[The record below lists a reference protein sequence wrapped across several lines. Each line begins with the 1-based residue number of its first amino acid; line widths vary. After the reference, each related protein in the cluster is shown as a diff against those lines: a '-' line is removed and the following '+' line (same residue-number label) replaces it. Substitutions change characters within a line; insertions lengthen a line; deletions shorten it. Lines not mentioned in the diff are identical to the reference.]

1 MKAMY
6 TIRQAA
12 DLLGVQPKVLRRC
25 AAEGQLP
32 GATSGQGK
40 HGGAT
45 WRIPAEALDEW
56 RKRELSK
63 AEAKLESETPLVAH
77 RQRSEAEILAN
88 YSNSATFVAQQ
99 QPYQRDHL
107 VPMGVVVELLHSE
120 AEHRRAAQRIAEEQ
134 AATIAVLRQAMEA
147 ERDEV
152 LRLRFEL
159 EELRQTLQEA
169 QRGLL
174 RVARRPQPPVDQ
186 DRETQPLDMEMLR
199 KIAQAN

>member
-1 MKAMY
+1 MY
-6 TIRQAA
+6 SIRQAA
-12 DLLGVQPKVLRRC
+12 ELLGVQPKVLRRC

-32 GATSGQGK
+32 GATAAPGK
-40 HGGAT
+40 HGSPT
-45 WRIPAEALDEW
+45 WRIPAEALDAW
-56 RKRELSK
+56 RAREADK
-63 AEAKLESETPLVAH
+63 ADTLAELQTPLVAP
-77 RQRSEAEILAN
+77 RLRSEAEILAT
-88 YSNSATFVAQQ
+88 YSKSPLPLPLPT
-99 QPYQRDHL
+99 QRDHL
-107 VPMGVVVELLHSE
+107 VPMGVVVELLQSE

-159 EELRQTLQEA
+159 EEVRQTLQEA

-174 RVARRPQPPVDQ
+174 RVARRPLPAVDQ

-199 KIAQAN
+199 KIAMSN

>member
-1 MKAMY
+1 MY
-6 TIRQAA
+6 TMRQAA
-12 DLLGVQPKVLRRC
+12 DLLGVQPKLLRRC

-32 GATSGQGK
+32 GATSVQGK
-40 HGGAT
+40 HGSAT
-45 WRIPAEALDEW
+45 WRIPAEALEQW
-56 RKRELSK
+56 RSRELAK
-63 AEAKLESETPLVAH
+63 AEAKLELQTPLVAP
-77 RQRSEAEILAN
+77 RLRSEAEILAT
-88 YSNSATFVAQQ
+88 YSKSSAPVAQLA
-99 QPYQRDHL
+99 QRDHL
-107 VPMGVVVELLHSE
+107 VPMGVVVELLHAE

-174 RVARRPQPPVDQ
+174 RVARRPLAAVDQ

-199 KIAQAN
+199 RIAQAN